1 MLSAQTGSSVVAAG
15 DVGEERVTLRVQQ
28 MRFEEILRRLSNLYR
43 LQIARK
49 GGVFLLTRAGQPEPH
64 IIGARKQPPLPRDR
78 RLPAVV
84 ITSLVPEAAAPKDES
99 ISVRMIAL
107 EHAAAST
114 TIEALHDVLPPATYI
129 PDDRHKTIMIV
140 SRAGNIAAASQLL
153 RSVDVPGDRVVIH
166 VRLVDVRLVEG
177 ENNMGQ
183 ELRDSNVSTAEPG
196 MYAFAR
202 DSGQLDRALKFLIDV
217 GRAQSLADRQAVS
230 KLRQSVDFSV
240 GPQYAVV
247 NESPRTNVRIFNL
260 GAQLLIQTELQGEG
274 LSTQALMAY
283 AVPERLRGGALIA
296 TRQAAFSLRLKA
308 QQSIVVGG
316 LFKEVDSAAIAAAP
330 MLVRLPDL
338 GPLFAARRNAH
349 IKDEAC
355 FIITPRVVHTADLNA
370 PLHREK
376 GQVRAVRQR

>member
-1 MLSAQTGSSVVAAG
+1 
-15 DVGEERVTLRVQQ
+15 
-28 MRFEEILRRLSNLYR
+28 
-43 LQIARK
+43 
-49 GGVFLLTRAGQPEPH
+49 
-64 IIGARKQPPLPRDR
+64 
-78 RLPAVV
+78 
-84 ITSLVPEAAAPKDES
+84 
-99 ISVRMIAL
+99 
-107 EHAAAST
+107 
-114 TIEALHDVLPPATYI
+114 
-129 PDDRHKTIMIV
+129 
-140 SRAGNIAAASQLL
+140 
-153 RSVDVPGDRVVIH
+153 
-166 VRLVDVRLVEG
+166 
-177 ENNMGQ
+177 
-183 ELRDSNVSTAEPG
+183 